1 MTGVGKL
8 LVEGELVG
16 CALSL
21 SEEYSCNTAAGDKV
35 GLRMVKIDTEGQECC
50 KCVVMYELGMEVVDK
65 GGLCTR
71 REAVGD
77 DLVILIGGRLYQG
90 GQFESNLQ
98 IVGVLL
104 VALPFW
110 YARRC

>member
-1 MTGVGKL
+1 M
-8 LVEGELVG
+8 
-16 CALSL
+16 
-21 SEEYSCNTAAGDKV
+21 
-35 GLRMVKIDTEGQECC
+35 
-50 KCVVMYELGMEVVDK
+50 DK

-77 DLVILIGGRLYQG
+77 DIVILIGGRLYQG
-90 GQFESNLQ
+90 GQFERNLQ

>member
-1 MTGVGKL
+1 
-8 LVEGELVG
+8 
-16 CALSL
+16 
-21 SEEYSCNTAAGDKV
+21 
-35 GLRMVKIDTEGQECC
+35 
-50 KCVVMYELGMEVVDK
+50 MYELGMKVVDK

-90 GQFESNLQ
+90 GQFGSNLQ